1 MENFGKIITLGE
13 LRNLTDCTEIVKE
26 LENYEN
32 DIGYKRECSKTQIKA
47 WNLEIQFLAA
57 QLSNSKLSDDVRII
71 FEYMLPNENT
81 QRPDVILLFKE
92 KVIVLEFKTGGN
104 KVTLD
109 YVAQFMDY
117 QSILRTYHSFVN
129 EKNMDVQSYLVMSAY
144 NACDIDLTELD
155 HKLNDNDKMR
165 ILGKDTFSNLVN
177 KMEKVE
183 PLSEEEVNEWVNGR
197 RVRGQKIWEVGKC
210 LKEELKNGTENIY
223 SKISSIPYQYLHT
236 TQDKIFELVKKDEKN
251 IIFVS
256 GVPGAGKT
264 MVGLITLFGCHGNHI
279 DARYYTGNGALQNV
293 LSNTL
298 EQNSEIQ
305 KIGSFRRNYGKGTT
319 CKERVL
325 VFDEAQRFWEE
336 NYKIDCPDQE
346 LIINHVNYPKN
357 ASIICLIGDGQRPGH
372 GEGGIEAWVEALKK
386 NQSWKVY
393 VPENYVE
400 KFNGVSVKQVDELY
414 LDTSLRDHFIDLSKW
429 VELVLAGD
437 ADGAKEEL
445 ERLNE
450 KVNVKIKITRSLP
463 KLYKGSYKGESI
475 LQRLKKKRDE
485 QLKNREDSY
494 LYGVLC
500 SSKNEPS
507 RVERLSGRM
516 IQNIFPDYKDAYNW
530 YNGDCCSWYNG
541 DCCNLDNGRINI
553 GSEMFTQGLE
563 LDLPI
568 IFFGGDYYIENKNG
582 KYQWAINVSTS
593 IQRKYGKE
601 LSSIMQ
607 DTYRILLTR
616 AMEEM
621 ILVIPEDPSLD
632 QTYEFFKAA
641 GVEEYKMK

>member
-1 MENFGKIITLGE
+1 MENYGKIITLGE
-13 LRNLTDCTEIVKE
+13 LRKLTDCTETVKE

-32 DIGYKRECSKTQIKA
+32 NIGYKRECSKTQKKA

-117 QSILRTYHSFVN
+117 QSILKTYHSVVN
-129 EKNMDVQSYLVMSAY
+129 YNNMDVQSYLVMCNC
-144 NACDIDLTELD
+144 NARDIKMSELNGKID
-155 HKLNDNDKMR
+155 ENDKKR
-165 ILGKDTFSNLVN
+165 ILGKDTFGNLVN
-177 KMEKVE
+177 KMEEVK
-183 PLSEEEVNEWVNGR
+183 PLSEEEVVEWVNGQ
-197 RVRGQKIWEVGKC
+197 RVRGHKIWEVGNC
-210 LKEELKNGTENIY
+210 LKEELKDGTKNIY

-236 TQDKIFELVKKDEKN
+236 TQDKIFELVKKDEQN

-264 MVGLITLFGCHGNHI
+264 MVGLITLFGCHGEHMN
-279 DARYYTGNGALQNV
+279 ARYYTGNGALQNV
-293 LSNTL
+293 LSKTL

-305 KIGSFRRNYGKGTT
+305 KIGSFRRSYGKGTM

-372 GEGGIEAWVEALKK
+372 GEGGIGAWVEALKK
-386 NQSWKVY
+386 N
-393 VPENYVE
+393 P
-400 KFNGVSVKQVDELY
+400 
-414 LDTSLRDHFIDLSKW
+414 SKW

-437 ADGAKEEL
+437 AVGAKEEL
-445 ERLNE
+445 VRL
-450 KVNVKIKITRSLP
+450 KKMVNVKIKITRSLP
-463 KLYKGSYKGESI
+463 KLYEGSDKGESI
-475 LQRLKKKRDE
+475 LQRLKKKRD
-485 QLKNREDSY
+485 KNRKDSY

-500 SSKNEPS
+500 SSKNDIS
-507 RVERLSGRM
+507 QVRALSGGM
-516 IQNIFPDYKDAYNW
+516 IRKITPDYSKAYEW
-530 YNGDCCSWYNG
+530 YSGGCCESVG
-541 DCCNLDNGRINI
+541 GIKI

-568 IFFGGDYYIENKNG
+568 LFFGGDYYIENKNG
-582 KYQWAINVSTS
+582 RYQWSINVSKES
-593 IQRKYGKE
+593 QQKYSKE
-601 LSSIMQ
+601 ELPSIMQ

-616 AMEEM
+616 STEEM

-641 GVEEYKMK
+641 GVEEYEMK

>member
-1 MENFGKIITLGE
+1 MNNFGKIITLKE
-13 LRNLTDCTEIVKE
+13 LRNLKDCTEIINE
-26 LENYEN
+26 LENYEKN
-32 DIGYKRECSKTQIKA
+32 IGYKRECSDTQIKA

-92 KVIVLEFKTGGN
+92 KVIVLEFKTKGN

-117 QSILRTYHSFVN
+117 QSILKTYHSVVN
-129 EKNMDVQSYLVMSAY
+129 KKNMDVESYLVMSAY
-144 NACDIDLTELD
+144 NACDIDLTELEY
-155 HKLNDNDKMR
+155 KLNDNDKKR
-165 ILGKDTFSNLVN
+165 FLGKDTFGNLVN
-177 KMEKVE
+177 KMEEVK
-183 PLSEEEVNEWVNGR
+183 PLSEEEVVEWVNGQ
-197 RVRGQKIWEVGKC
+197 RVRGHKIWEVGNC
-210 LKEELKNGTENIY
+210 LKEELKDGTKNIY

-264 MVGLITLFGCHGNHI
+264 MVGLITLFGCHGDHI

-293 LSNTL
+293 LSKTL

-305 KIGSFRRNYGKGTT
+305 KIGSFRRSYGNGTM

-346 LIINHVNYPKN
+346 LIINKVKYPEN

-386 NQSWKVY
+386 NPSWKVY
-393 VPENYVE
+393 VPKKYIETFKGVNVE
-400 KFNGVSVKQVDELY
+400 QTDELF
-414 LDTSLRDHFIDLSKW
+414 LDISLRNHFVDPSKW

-437 ADGAKEEL
+437 AVGAKEEL
-445 ERLNE
+445 ERLQ
-450 KVNVKIKITRSLP
+450 KMVNVKIKITRSLP
-463 KLYKGSYKGESI
+463 KLYEGSYKGESI
-475 LQRLKKKRDE
+475 LQRLKKKRD
-485 QLKNREDSY
+485 KNRKDSY

-500 SSKNEPS
+500 SSKNDIS
-507 RVERLSGRM
+507 QVRALSGGM
-516 IQNIFPDYKDAYNW
+516 IRKITPDYSKAYEW
-530 YNGDCCSWYNG
+530 YSGGCCESVG
-541 DCCNLDNGRINI
+541 GIKI

-568 IFFGGDYYIENKNG
+568 LFFGGDYYIENKNG
-582 KYQWAINVSTS
+582 RYQWSINVSKES
-593 IQRKYGKE
+593 QQKYSKE
-601 LSSIMQ
+601 ELPSIMQ

-616 AMEEM
+616 STEEM

-641 GVEEYKMK
+641 GVEEYEIK

>member
-1 MENFGKIITLGE
+1 MNNFGKIITLKE
-13 LRNLTDCTEIVKE
+13 LRNLKDCTEIINE
-26 LENYEN
+26 LKKYED
-32 DIGYKRECSKTQIKA
+32 DIGYRRECSLSQKEA
-47 WNLEIQFLAA
+47 WKSEILFLAA

-117 QSILRTYHSFVN
+117 QSILKTYHSVVN
-129 EKNMDVQSYLVMSAY
+129 KKNMDVESYLVMCAY
-144 NACDIDLTELD
+144 NACDIDLTELEY
-155 HKLNDNDKMR
+155 KLDENDKKR
-165 ILGKDTFSNLVN
+165 ILGKDTFRTLVN
-177 KMEKVE
+177 KMEEVE
-183 PLSEEEVNEWVNGR
+183 PLSENEVYEWVNGQ
-197 RVRGQKIWEVGKC
+197 RVRGYKVWEVGQR
-210 LKEELKNGTENIY
+210 LKEDLKDGTKNIY

-236 TQDKIFELVKKDEKN
+236 TQDKIFDLVKKDEKN

-264 MVGLITLFGCHGNHI
+264 MIGLITLFGCHGEHMN
-279 DARYYTGNGALQNV
+279 ARYYTGNGALQNV
-293 LSNTL
+293 LSKTL
-298 EQNSEIQ
+298 SEKSEIQ
-305 KIGSFRRNYGKGTT
+305 MLSSFRTNYENSNF
-319 CKERVL
+319 CEERVL
-325 VFDEAQRFWEE
+325 IFDEAQRFWKE
-336 NYKIDCPDQE
+336 NYKIKCPDPE
-346 LIINHVNYPKN
+346 LILKKVNYPEN

-372 GEGGIEAWVEALKK
+372 GEGGIEAWVDALKK
-386 NQSWKVY
+386 NPSWKVY
-393 VPENYVE
+393 VPGNYIETFKDVKVE
-400 KFNGVSVKQVDELY
+400 KVDELF
-414 LDTSLRDHFIDLSKW
+414 LDTSLRNHFIDLSNW

-437 ADGAKEEL
+437 AVGAKNEL
-445 ERLNE
+445 TRLKKE
-450 KVNVKIKITRSLP
+450 VNVKIKIVRSLS
-463 KLYKGSYKGESI
+463 KLYEGYYKGESI
-475 LQRLKKKRDE
+475 VQKLKKKRDE
-485 QLKNREDSY
+485 MTKDSNDNY

-507 RVERLSGRM
+507 RVENLSGGM
-516 IQNIFPDYKDAYNW
+516 IQNIVSDHRLANE
-530 YNGDCCSWYNG
+530 WYNG
-541 DCCNLDNGRINI
+541 DCCNLDTGNIKI

-568 IFFGGDYYIENKNG
+568 LFFGGDYYIENKNG

-616 AMEEM
+616 ATEEM

-632 QTYEFFKAA
+632 QTYDFFKAV
-641 GVEEYKMK
+641 GLEDYKMENK

>member
-1 MENFGKIITLGE
+1 MENYGKIIKLGE
-13 LRNLTDCTEIVKE
+13 LRKLTDCTETVKE

-32 DIGYKRECSKTQIKA
+32 NIGYKRECSKTQKKA

-117 QSILRTYHSFVN
+117 QSILKTYHSVVN
-129 EKNMDVQSYLVMSAY
+129 YNNMDVQSYLVMCNC
-144 NACDIDLTELD
+144 NARDIKMSELNGKID
-155 HKLNDNDKMR
+155 ENDKKR
-165 ILGKDTFSNLVN
+165 ILGKDTFGNLVN
-177 KMEKVE
+177 KMEEVK
-183 PLSEEEVNEWVNGR
+183 PLSEEEVVEWVNGQ
-197 RVRGQKIWEVGKC
+197 RVRGHKIWEVGNC
-210 LKEELKNGTENIY
+210 LKEELKDGTKNIY

-236 TQDKIFELVKKDEKN
+236 TQDKIFELVKKDEQN

-264 MVGLITLFGCHGNHI
+264 MVGLITLFGCHGEHMN
-279 DARYYTGNGALQNV
+279 ARYYTGNGALQNV
-293 LSNTL
+293 LSKTL

-305 KIGSFRRNYGKGTT
+305 KIGSFRRSYGKGTM

-357 ASIICLIGDGQRPGH
+357 ASIICLIGDGQRHGH
-372 GEGGIEAWVEALKK
+372 GEGGIGAWVEALKK
-386 NQSWKVY
+386 NPSWKVY
-393 VPENYVE
+393 VPKKYIETFKGVNVE
-400 KFNGVSVKQVDELY
+400 QTDELF
-414 LDTSLRDHFIDLSKW
+414 LETSLRNHFVDPSKW

-437 ADGAKEEL
+437 AVGAKEEL
-445 ERLNE
+445 VRL
-450 KVNVKIKITRSLP
+450 KKMVNVKIKITRSLP
-463 KLYKGSYKGESI
+463 KLYEGSDKGESI
-475 LQRLKKKRDE
+475 LQRLKKKRD
-485 QLKNREDSY
+485 KNRKDSY

-500 SSKNEPS
+500 SSKNDIS
-507 RVERLSGRM
+507 QVRALSGGM
-516 IQNIFPDYKDAYNW
+516 IRKITPDYSKAYEW
-530 YNGDCCSWYNG
+530 YSGGCCESVG
-541 DCCNLDNGRINI
+541 GIKI

-568 IFFGGDYYIENKNG
+568 LFFGGDYYIENKNG
-582 KYQWAINVSTS
+582 RYQWSINVSKES
-593 IQRKYGKE
+593 QQKYSKE
-601 LSSIMQ
+601 ELPSIMQ

-616 AMEEM
+616 STEEM

-641 GVEEYKMK
+641 GVEEYEMK

>member
-1 MENFGKIITLGE
+1 MENYGKIITLGE
-13 LRNLTDCTEIVKE
+13 LRKLTDCSEFIEEFEK
-26 LENYEN
+26 YEE
-32 DIGYKRECSKTQIKA
+32 DIGYSKTGSDSQIEA
-47 WNLEIQFLAA
+47 WKSEILFLKE

-92 KVIVLEFKTGGN
+92 KVIVLEFKTSGN

-117 QSILRTYHSFVN
+117 QSILKTYHSVVN
-129 EKNMDVQSYLVMSAY
+129 YNNMDVQSYLVMSAY

-155 HKLNDNDKMR
+155 YKLNDNDKNR

-183 PLSEEEVNEWVNGR
+183 PLSEEEVNEWVKGQ

-293 LSNTL
+293 LSKIL

-319 CKERVL
+319 CNERVL

-336 NYKIDCPDQE
+336 NYKIDCPDQK
-346 LIINHVNYPKN
+346 LIINDVNYPNN
-357 ASIICLIGDGQRPGH
+357 ASIICLMGDGQRPGH

-386 NQSWKVY
+386 NPSWKVY
-393 VPENYVE
+393 VPANYVE
-400 KFNGVSVKQVDELY
+400 TFKGVSVEQIDELY

-437 ADGAKEEL
+437 AVGAYEEL
-445 ERLNE
+445 KCLKE

-463 KLYKGSYKGESI
+463 KLYEGSYKGESI
-475 LQRLKKKRDE
+475 LQRLKKKRD
-485 QLKNREDSY
+485 KNRKDSY

-500 SSKNEPS
+500 SSKNDCLQ
-507 RVERLSGRM
+507 VNALSGKM
-516 IQNIFPDYKDAYNW
+516 IDKITPPDYSKAYEW
-530 YNGDCCSWYNG
+530 YSGGCC
-541 DCCNLDNGRINI
+541 
-553 GSEMFTQGLE
+553 E
-563 LDLPI
+563 LDQKKL
-568 IFFGGDYYIENKNG
+568 K
-582 KYQWAINVSTS
+582 
-593 IQRKYGKE
+593 
-601 LSSIMQ
+601 
-607 DTYRILLTR
+607 
-616 AMEEM
+616 
-621 ILVIPEDPSLD
+621 
-632 QTYEFFKAA
+632 
-641 GVEEYKMK
+641 